1 MSFSYTQ
8 IDNPTGS
15 SFTFTPT
22 YSDSSE
28 IAVMGYNGKYWSE
41 LTVASVVGQTVTL
54 SASVD
59 GLRAIKISNNASKIK
74 GAITNG
80 SDDNVIESSDIAH
93 NSLQIH
99 VEDPTDPTGNSPM
112 TPEAITMGGISSTV
126 AANNQGYYAYVTNY
140 YDPVTTNSIQ
150 TLAANEWT
158 DVTPDVYLTFDNRPA
173 SMVEASPVAYD
184 YDGTKHFSL
193 AGLEDGSFVTVR
205 LLFRVDPEVDESSA
219 DVRLHFNTNAA
230 TAAGGLENFYV
241 ETQALN
247 MTQGA
252 NIQYS
257 DENLITFFVGDT
269 LSGSTIADAGAF
281 HVQVKS
287 SVEADM
293 EVLGVTMYISK

>member
-1 MSFSYTQ
+1 MSFSYTK
-8 IDNPTGS
+8 IDSPSGVGPF
-15 SFTFTPT
+15 SFSESYT
-22 YSDSSE
+22 DSSE
-28 IAVMGYNGKYWSE
+28 VVVFGYDGKYWSQ
-41 LTVASVVGQTVTL
+41 LSVSSVDGQTVTL
-54 SASVD
+54 SSTADSYKTI
-59 GLRAIKISNNASKIK
+59 RISNNAAKVRDLN
-74 GAITNG
+74 TNRNDG
-80 SDDNVIESSDIAH
+80 NLVTSAVLDDTLEVS
-93 NSLQIH
+93 
-99 VEDPTDPTGNSPM
+99 VEDPTDRTGSSPL
-112 TPEAITMGGISSTV
+112 TAEAITMGGISSTV
-126 AANNQGYYAYVTNY
+126 AANNQGYYGYVTNY
-140 YDPVTTNSIQ
+140 YDPVTTNSVQ

-158 DVTPDVYLTFDNRPA
+158 DVTPDIYLTFDNRPA
-173 SMVEASPVAYD
+173 SMVEAAPVAYD

-269 LSGSTIADAGAF
+269 LSGSTLADAGAF